1 MNLRPYQRD
10 AVEAI
15 CTQLKAHDRTQVHA
29 ACGTGKSLIA
39 LAAADRLCPGET
51 LIVVT
56 VPTIALAAQIIAT
69 WRRHTHLDAVLAV
82 CSDDTITDTDPDTAA
97 TLSDL
102 RAATSTDPQAIRA
115 HLAGLSGRRLIVA
128 TYRSA
133 PVLGDAL
140 QHAGAS
146 ADLLICDE
154 AHHLTGTPGLISR
167 ILHNQA
173 LPAARRL
180 FLTATPRIDLEADD
194 PTAYHSMSDE
204 DLFGPVAYRYP
215 FAEAIREGH
224 LDDYRVAVIGIGE
237 ADLLQALNDTE
248 HDWTT
253 SDGTGR
259 DLRLLAAQLAC
270 LKAVKQFGLRRVIAF
285 ASRIDSS
292 KEFTRG
298 LPAARGLLSEAERPG
313 TVHAVHLDGTTLGPT
328 RGRHLEALRHPPAD
342 VTVLSNV
349 RCLSEGVD
357 VPSVDGVIFTHAK
370 HSPVDTVQAIGRALR
385 TSPTG
390 EGIATIIVPIVIPA
404 ADDATDIT
412 DLDPQQWE
420 VLWEAVNALRSL
432 DSDLAFA
439 LDRQR
444 RTYDHTPI
452 ELPDRI
458 TIELPAGADIRLA
471 ERLRL
476 LLVRRTTTAWQE
488 GYNAAAA
495 FAAAHGH
502 LRVPAGHFESG
513 APLGNWI
520 HYQRQRRAK
529 GLLPPHRVD
538 ALEDLGMVWDGR
550 AHRWAVLLER
560 LRQFTTEHG
569 HGDVPARYA
578 FPDGYQLGSRVV
590 DMRRHPDRIPAHIRT
605 ELDALGITWDSQA
618 HKETLLIDHADAFT
632 SEHGHGHITTRY
644 RCEDGY
650 PLGARLQQARKTWER
665 LLPTTRKAL
674 EAMGIDAEPG
684 ARSWVDLIRAFT
696 AHRTEHRTPVVPV
709 RFTRPDGYPLGS
721 ALADARRRR
730 DDLPAEVAAALT
742 AVGMVWD
749 LDAFRWQTLLEH
761 ARAFHTTHG
770 HLTVPADYTSQDG
783 FDLPGRL
790 WRARKHRTTVPQQ
803 VQHELEALGMV
814 WDVEEHRWTTFL
826 DELEQ
831 YQAHHGDLLV
841 PSDFTCDDG
850 YHLGK
855 RISNLRAHPQSAPEW
870 VHDRLAALGFIW
882 NARQHQW
889 DLLLTHLS
897 EYVTEHGNAQVPK
910 SYQCADGYRLGRALS
925 NARNRTRPLP
935 DRVFDALTGYGLT
948 CRAQP
953 RREGAGP
960 T

>member
-1 MNLRPYQRD
+1 MNLRPYQSD

-39 LAAADRLCPGET
+39 LAAADRLCPGEG
-51 LIVVT
+51 LIIVT
-56 VPTIALAAQIIAT
+56 VPTLALVAQVIAT
-69 WRRHTHLDAVLAV
+69 WRRHTHLDGVLAV
-82 CSDDTITDTDPDTAA
+82 CSDDTITDTDLDTAE
-97 TLSDL
+97 TLSGL

-115 HLAGLSGRRLIVA
+115 HLAGLSGRRLVVA

-133 PVLGDAL
+133 PVLGHAL
-140 QHAGAS
+140 LHAGGS

-154 AHHLTGTPGLISR
+154 AHHLTGTPGPTSH

-194 PTAYHSMSDE
+194 SAAYDSMSDE

-237 ADLLQALNDTE
+237 VDLLHALNDAD
-248 HDWTT
+248 HDWTI

-285 ASRIDSS
+285 ANRINSS

-298 LPAARGLLSEAERPG
+298 LPAARDLLPESERPG
-313 TVHAVHLDGTTLGPT
+313 TVHAVHLDGTTLAPT
-328 RGRHLEALRHPPAD
+328 RRRHLDALRHPPAAA
-342 VTVLSNV
+342 TVLSNV

-357 VPSVDGVIFTHAK
+357 VPSIDGVIFTHAK

-385 TSPTG
+385 PSPTG

-404 ADDATDIT
+404 ADDTTAIT

-444 RTYDHTPI
+444 RSEERTPI

-458 TIELPAGADIRLA
+458 TIELPAGADARLA
-471 ERLRL
+471 ARLRL

-488 GYNAAAA
+488 GYNAATA

-502 LRVPAGHFESG
+502 LRVPASHTEAGT
-513 APLGNWI
+513 PLGSWI
-520 HYQRQRRAK
+520 RYQRQRRRQ
-529 GLLPPHRVD
+529 GLLPSHRVD
-538 ALEDLGMVWDGR
+538 ALEDLGMVWDDR

-569 HGDVPARYA
+569 HGDVPARFA

-590 DMRRHPDRIPAHIRT
+590 GMRRHPDRIPDPIRT
-605 ELDALGITWDSQA
+605 ELDALGIIWDRQTVN
-618 HKETLLIDHADAFT
+618 ETRLIDHARAFT
-632 SEHGHGHITTRY
+632 DEHGHCLIATRY

-650 PLGARLQQARKTWER
+650 RLGARLHQARQDWER
-665 LLPTTRKAL
+665 LLPPTRAAL
-674 EAMGIDAEPG
+674 EAIGIGADPKQQRWDDLVSHFQTHRAEQ
-684 ARSWVDLIRAFT
+684 RSPLPPADFKS
-696 AHRTEHRTPVVPV
+696 
-709 RFTRPDGYPLGS
+709 PDGYALGR
-721 ALADARRRR
+721 AIAEARRHRATLPADAQ
-730 DDLPAEVAAALT
+730 AALT
-742 AVGMVWD
+742 AAGMVWD
-749 LDAFRWQTLLEH
+749 LDAHRWQVLLDH
-761 ARAFHTTHG
+761 ARAFHTEHG
-770 HLTVPADYTSQDG
+770 HLTVPADYTSPDG
-783 FDLPGRL
+783 FDLPERL
-790 WRARKHRTTVPQQ
+790 GRARKRRHTAPEAV
-803 VQHELEALGMV
+803 LEDLAALGMV

-831 YQAHHGDLLV
+831 YRSHHGDLLV
-841 PSDFTCDDG
+841 PSDFTSDDG

-855 RISNLRAHPQSAPEW
+855 RISNLRAHPQGAPEW
-870 VHDRLAALGFIW
+870 VRDRLDALGFIW

-889 DLLLTHLS
+889 DLLLTRLRK
-897 EYVTEHGNAQVPK
+897 YVTVYGDAFVPK
-910 SYQCADGYRLGRALS
+910 GYQCADGYRLGEALN
-925 NARNRTRPLP
+925 NARHRTRPLP
-935 DRVFDALTGYGLT
+935 DRVHHALTGYGLT

-953 RREGAGP
+953 RHEDADP